1 MYGNDCGG
9 NMTIQSKRIYD
20 DVSETDGKRVLVDR
34 LWPRGIKKE
43 TAQIDWWAKE
53 ITPSNELRKWY
64 HEDMENRWDE
74 FQQKYQTELLSESEA
89 LEALKTMSEK
99 ETVTLISAVKNI
111 DHSHVTV
118 LIEVLQQRKI

>member
-1 MYGNDCGG
+1 MVGSD
-9 NMTIQSKRIYD
+9 MTIQSKRIYEA
-20 DVSETDGKRVLVDR
+20 VSESDGKRILVDR

-43 TAQIDWWAKE
+43 DAKIDWWPKE

-74 FQQKYQTELLSESEA
+74 FQQKYQAELSSESTA
-89 LEALKTMSEK
+89 LEALRTMSEK

-111 DHSHVTV
+111 DHSHITV
-118 LIEVLQQRKI
+118 LIEVLQQRKA

>member
-1 MYGNDCGG
+1 
-9 NMTIQSKRIYD
+9 MTIQSKRIYD

-43 TAQIDWWAKE
+43 TAHIDWWAKE

-74 FQQKYQTELLSESEA
+74 FQQKYQAELSRNSA
-89 LEALKTMSEK
+89 VLELDELRGMSEK

-118 LIEVLQQRKI
+118 LIDVLQQHKA